1 MRKYDLVLVL
11 KPSLKEAEQKKV
23 LATVKDWLG
32 KVKVTKEDQWGQK
45 ALSYPIKKE
54 VAGVY
59 VNVFFESEE
68 AVAKDFEKKV
78 IENDNILRHLLLTV
92 K

>member
-1 MRKYDLVLVL
+1 MRNYDLVVVL

-32 KVKVTKEDQWGQK
+32 KVKVTKEDLWGQK
-45 ALSYPIKKE
+45 ALAYPIKKE

-59 VNVFFESEE
+59 VDILFESE
-68 AVAKDFEKKV
+68 AGITQDLEKKL
-78 IENDNILRHLLLTV
+78 IDNENILRHLLIRQ
-92 K
+92 